1 MSNFDEAKKA
11 TEELFA
17 NDIVNNSTTLNAK
30 NQVIVDNSSQK
41 KENITTE
48 LLIAVK
54 AYMNGEKESEDK
66 LYKLVEEGVISSDE
80 CNFIL
85 KIHRHTH
92 LSNKWE
98 KEWQAEHKIRHN
110 LCCFAAIVILFGS
123 MLLTL
128 SYVILEYGT
137 PFGVLFF
144 FLWIW
149 AFYYFIEDNK

>member
-1 MSNFDEAKKA
+1 MSIQTPN
-11 TEELFA
+11 T
-17 NDIVNNSTTLNAK
+17 
-30 NQVIVDNSSQK
+30 
-41 KENITTE
+41 ENITTE
-48 LLIAVK
+48 LLVAVK

-80 CNFIL
+80 YSFIL

-92 LSNKWE
+92 LSNKWK
-98 KEWQAEHKIRHN
+98 KEWRAEQKIIHN
-110 LCCFAAIVILFGS
+110 LRGFAAVVTVFGS
-123 MLLTL
+123 MLWTL
-128 SYVILEYGT
+128 CYVIVEYGT